1 MAAFTRKTLNAKLQ
15 GDAERAVAAY
25 IAASAASGFHVP
37 TCLEELYRTADYD
50 TRKACKKFLYELEQD
65 ARAKQDAREDRVRQD
80 ALVALFLQ
88 NAYNARALQ
97 DARAARAKQ
106 AADDARVA
114 RRLQAA
120 DDARVARRLQAADD
134 ARVAHRLQAADD
146 ARAAQIA
153 KDHAF
158 ALSLR

>member
-1 MAAFTRKTLNAKLQ
+1 MEAFTRNTLKTKLQ

-37 TCLEELYRTADYD
+37 TCLEELYRTADYY

-65 ARAKQDAREDRVRQD
+65 ARAKQDADEARAMQVAREDRVRQD

-134 ARVAHRLQAADD
+134 ARS
-146 ARAAQIA
+146 AQIE
-153 KDHAF
+153 KDHLF